1 VSSLALFGRRSRYRY
16 VGEDRFFALFPADV
30 DWQPFAA
37 FPPEVRLA
45 VLVGDPTKPG
55 LYVVRIRLP
64 EGARVMPHTFPE
76 DCICT
81 VLEGTFCV
89 GAGAAFDRDCMT
101 ALAPGSVAVLPGGQP
116 HFHSARSGDC
126 VVQVTAAGPLG
137 LRYVVLA
144 DDPREATPALGLRGP
159 WGDDIQ

>member
-1 VSSLALFGRRSRYRY
+1 MFGRRSRYRY
-16 VGEDRFFALFPADV
+16 AGEDRFFALFPDDV

-37 FPPEVRLA
+37 FPPDVRLA

-55 LYVVRIRLP
+55 LYVVRIKLP

-89 GAGAAFDRDCMT
+89 GAGELFDTGAMT
-101 ALAPGSVAVLPGGQP
+101 GLRPGSVVVLPGGQP
-116 HFHSARSGDC
+116 HFHSAQWGEC
-126 VVQVTAAGPLG
+126 VVQLTAAGPLG
-137 LRYVVLA
+137 LRYVDLA
-144 DDPREATPALGLRGP
+144 DDPREGVQAPALPRP